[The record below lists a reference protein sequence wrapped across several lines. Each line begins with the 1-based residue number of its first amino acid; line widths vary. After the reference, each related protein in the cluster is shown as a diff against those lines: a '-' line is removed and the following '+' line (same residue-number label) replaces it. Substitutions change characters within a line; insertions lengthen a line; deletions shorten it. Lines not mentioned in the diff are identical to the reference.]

1 MKYFITLL
9 VVFTCVIPR
18 MEGKLNGH
26 LKKCCINIDPITK
39 ESSPFA
45 LGHFYCDIY
54 NSVSIGRW
62 DNSDTLYVTFHEKT
76 IAKGLTTGV
85 IVWKD
90 SAEYEEAKKQCR
102 SSDKKTWGIII

>member
-1 MKYFITLL
+1 MKYIITLL
-9 VVFTCVIPR
+9 VVFTFVVPR

-26 LKKCCINIDPITK
+26 LKKWVIKSNPIAK
-39 ESSPFA
+39 EDSPFI
-45 LGHFYCDIY
+45 LGHFDCSIY
-54 NSVSIGRW
+54 NSVSIGRLN
-62 DNSDTLYVTFHEKT
+62 NSDTLYVTFHEKT

-102 SSDKKTWGIII
+102 SSDKKNWGVII